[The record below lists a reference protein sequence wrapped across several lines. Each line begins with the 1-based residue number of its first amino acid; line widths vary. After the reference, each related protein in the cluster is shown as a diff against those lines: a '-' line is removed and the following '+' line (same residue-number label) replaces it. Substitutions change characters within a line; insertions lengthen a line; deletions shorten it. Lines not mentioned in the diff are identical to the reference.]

1 MIKKL
6 KIIMVVAVVFLS
18 GCVQNQKI
26 ERKNYYS
33 WENDYGYSQVV
44 KTGNTLY
51 VSGIASNKVTLDGQI
66 EEIYTFIQRILK
78 DYSVDTSA
86 IVKQVIYTTDIEALK
101 SKTALRKS
109 YFKINEYPS
118 STIVQIERLYE
129 EKHILEVEIV
139 AIITKK

>member
-6 KIIMVVAVVFLS
+6 NIIIVVAVVFLS

-51 VSGIASNKVTLDGQI
+51 VSGIASNKATLDGQI
-66 EEIYTFIQRILK
+66 EDIYTFIHLFK
-78 DYSVDTSA
+78 EY
-86 IVKQVIYTTDIEALK
+86 
-101 SKTALRKS
+101 SKTTVSIQVR
-109 YFKINEYPS
+109 
-118 STIVQIERLYE
+118 
-129 EKHILEVEIV
+129 
-139 AIITKK
+139 